1 MNYRGTGI
9 LPVWIRNE
17 MKTVETGIKFAG
29 YLVQQQRSMERLRR
43 DEARAIP
50 ETFDY
55 TTVSGLSREMVE
67 KLGRVR
73 PSTLGQAS
81 RLPGVTP
88 AALSLIQCFLEI
100 QARQTA

>member
-1 MNYRGTGI
+1 
-9 LPVWIRNE
+9 
-17 MKTVETGIKFAG
+17 
-29 YLVQQQRSMERLRR
+29 
-43 DEARAIP
+43 
-50 ETFDY
+50 
-55 TTVSGLSREMVE
+55 MVE

-100 QARQTA
+100 RARRTA